1 MYTKLELP
9 VVTEAR
15 GKPGWDMEAALEAA
29 YRGLWTTLTRPFA
42 GAEAGSRVRLERW
55 TNAGFRGWVVG
66 VRTEGGEYLGLAA
79 QEYLDPAPLLRRR
92 FRN

>member
-9 VVTEAR
+9 VVMDGV
-15 GKPGWDMEAALEAA
+15 GKPDWDLEAALEAA

-42 GAEAGSRVRLERW
+42 GAEVGTKVRLEGW
-55 TNAGFRGWVVG
+55 ANAGFRGWVVG
-66 VRTEGGEYLGLAA
+66 VRTEAGEYLGLAA
-79 QEYLDPAPLLRRR
+79 QAYLDPRPLLRRR